1 MTTASGAR
9 NALPAVFA
17 ITFAKATALSSAAP
31 LVYWLIPARP
41 KMPTSSLVPAARRSR
56 LHDLRHRDRALRL
69 YAGLSDTSGTLVA
82 VPSVTYLT
90 WLAVVWDVANRSA
103 NWTGSNSFETTPG
116 S

>member
-41 KMPTSSLVPAARRSR
+41 KMPTSSLVPAPRRSR

-69 YAGLSDTSGTLVA
+69 YAGLSDTSGTASCCSFRHV
-82 VPSVTYLT
+82 SD
-90 WLAVVWDVANRSA
+90 LARGRLGRREQV
-103 NWTGSNSFETTPG
+103 G
-116 S
+116 